1 MKRIFLLG
9 ALIAA
14 IAYPAS
20 AAAHGTGVPAHQIG
34 SVACAPG
41 SVRAWPPRQML
52 SVNQVTFRDAERVHW
67 VPQLYRWNDVYQTWD
82 YWAGWTSY
90 RYTAFTSI
98 FGYYQYP
105 GGVWL
110 DEATQNRG
118 LMFVPFNGLPSGYY
132 AIKNWMLWDATG
144 WQHVEFSNYCYVD

>member
-1 MKRIFLLG
+1 MKRILLLG

-20 AAAHGTGVPAHQIG
+20 ASAHGTGVPAHQIG
-34 SVACAPG
+34 TVACGQGLVQAY
-41 SVRAWPPRQML
+41 PPRQMT
-52 SVNQVTFRDAERVHW
+52 SYFAVDFRNAERVRW
-67 VPQLYRWNDVYQTWD
+67 VPQLFRWNGQTWD
-82 YWAGWTSY
+82 YWAGATYY

-98 FGYYQYP
+98 YGYYQYP

-118 LMFVPFNGLPSGYY
+118 LSFVPFTGLPSGYY
-132 AIKNWMLWDATG
+132 AIKNWMRWDAAG
-144 WQHVEFSNYCYVD
+144 LDHAEFSTYCQVG